1 MIPHLGRAPVRVD
14 VSKEKIN
21 KDRSTDLHI
30 AVSTTLVKFA
40 NYIIAAFAIGFAMSD
55 DIIEYLFGCKQGTI
69 RVPEGPGLGVEL
81 DSEKLEECV
90 RPYEEL
96 VRQKPVPRPPP
107 PIHLRG

>member
-1 MIPHLGRAPVRVD
+1 MIPGLGRAPVRVD
-14 VSKEKIN
+14 LPKEKIN
-21 KDRSTDLHI
+21 KGRSTDLHK

-40 NYIIAAFAIGFAMSD
+40 DNIITTFAIGFAMSD

-81 DSEKLEECV
+81 DREKLEECV
-90 RPYEEL
+90 RSYEES
-96 VRQKPVPRPPP
+96 VRQKLVPRPP